1 MLRLGSHKEWMGPL
15 TMRHLN
21 RLVCVLHREHGRLPE
36 GCEGE
41 REVGKGDP
49 NETPRPSGGVGWG
62 IVVGVQESWAHQ
74 DED

>member
-15 TMRHLN
+15 TMRHLH
-21 RLVCVLHREHGRLPE
+21 RLACVLHSEHGRLPE

-41 REVGKGDP
+41 REVGKGDL
-49 NETPRPSGGVGWG
+49 NETPRPSGRVGWG
-62 IVVGVQESWAHQ
+62 RVVGAWESHVPQ